1 MGPSKTPV
9 RSEREWMALIRDY
22 GCIAC
27 AADGFH
33 DVPASVHH
41 IVEGYRRKGHLFT
54 IPLCE
59 AHHKG
64 DGFVVPSVH
73 FQKRTFVARYGSELD
88 LLEQLKLLLNRA

>member
-1 MGPSKTPV
+1 MGPSKPPIK
-9 RSEREWMALIRDY
+9 SEVAWMSSARDY

-27 AADGFH
+27 AADGFR
-33 DVPASVHH
+33 DVPASIHH

-73 FQKRTFVARYGSELD
+73 FQKRTFVARYGSELE
-88 LLEQLKLLLNRA
+88 LLAKLQKCLA